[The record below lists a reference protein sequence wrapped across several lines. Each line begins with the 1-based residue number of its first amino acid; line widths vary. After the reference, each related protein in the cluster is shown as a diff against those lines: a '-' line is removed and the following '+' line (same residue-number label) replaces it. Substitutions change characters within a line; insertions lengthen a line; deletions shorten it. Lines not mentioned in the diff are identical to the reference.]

1 MDNTTEKK
9 TTINS
14 MNKISG
20 NAYQGRTLKR
30 MELSYQGTTVKFAVN
45 PEDYTQKEPNKVTLT
60 QTKGGAWIDAWGAG
74 VVEFTIK
81 GITGVK
87 GSGGTS
93 IDVGYQRWIELRNL
107 FRKLYGQIT
116 DGQEV
121 TDLIKFYNFTDN
133 EYFYCY
139 PTQAGLELYRSKS
152 RPHIYQYTINLW
164 GIRKMGQA
172 EVSSGV
178 IGNPLKKKST
188 NNSKTVT
195 SKTKT
200 VTISGGKVYTSRSVS
215 LDTGADQSTYTNTKT
230 KTMLDIQEDC
240 LEYLTQLEPL
250 IGGKGGKISPATGYG
265 CIQNLTI
272 QSSGTVSNV
281 NPFTGDNLADDP
293 DFLLK
298 EVKFT
303 SKISIETVD
312 MYKNIKA
319 YSPDVL
325 SPAYSLSVGPS
336 PTQRVIQAIGNSTA
350 YDSSIYELIVKY
362 QPTSI
367 LSKTEINH
375 LKLILLESMM
385 IYRELYDLYNQTE
398 SLSTFLTSS
407 SLQTLIDNIRAM
419 IMYFTF
425 NSTEKTQMYKQD
437 VSVELRHLEK
447 LMTQISTDI
456 VDYL

>member
-1 MDNTTEKK
+1 M
-9 TTINS
+9 S
-14 MNKISG
+14 
-20 NAYQGRTLKR
+20 
-30 MELSYQGTTVKFAVN
+30 
-45 PEDYTQKEPNKVTLT
+45 
-60 QTKGGAWIDAWGAG
+60 
-74 VVEFTIK
+74 
-81 GITGVK
+81 
-87 GSGGTS
+87 
-93 IDVGYQRWIELRNL
+93 
-107 FRKLYGQIT
+107 
-116 DGQEV
+116 
-121 TDLIKFYNFTDN
+121 
-133 EYFYCY
+133 
-139 PTQAGLELYRSKS
+139 
-152 RPHIYQYTINLW
+152 W

-200 VTISGGKVYTSRSVS
+200 VTTSGGKVYTSRNVS

-385 IYRELYDLYNQTE
+385 VYRELYDLYNQTE

-456 VDYL
+456 VGYL